1 MPTPTFPTSRF
12 AFDEQEID
20 LERRV
25 ISGGVSLGGAEDMIA
40 TDGGGRWF
48 GEFMNGPLLD
58 REDTLAFRALT
69 ALLDEG
75 VTPIIVPFCDPY
87 HQPGGTSLVPH
98 SDDTPFGDDSLYAG
112 GTAWAELSAD
122 AALRAT
128 TLELNNSLPEELIGG
143 ERLTIVHETKLE
155 RAYKIAQ
162 IVEQT
167 ATTATV
173 IIRPPLREATAA
185 GTEVDFN
192 NPRCLMVQQGRAP
205 TRLELGRY
213 GEASIRFVEAP

>member
-25 ISGGVSLGGAEDMIA
+25 ISGGVSLSNSEDLIA

-48 GEFMNGPLLD
+48 GEFMGGPLLD
-58 REDTLAFRALT
+58 RENTLAFRALT

-75 VTPIIVPFCDPY
+75 VTEIIVPFCDPY
-87 HQPGGTSLVPH
+87 HQPGGAQSVPH
-98 SDDTPFGDDSLYAG
+98 SDNTPFGDDSLYEG

-128 TLELNNSLPEELIGG
+128 TLELNISLPEELLGG
-143 ERLTIVHETKLE
+143 ERLTIVHATKLE
-155 RAYKIAQ
+155 RAYQIAQ
-162 IVEQT
+162 VVEQT
-167 ATTATV
+167 ATTATI
-173 IIRPPLREATAA
+173 IIRPPLREATEAGAA
-185 GTEVDFN
+185 VDFN
-192 NPRCLMVQQGRAP
+192 DPRCLMVQQGRAGSK
-205 TRLELGRY
+205 LELGLY
-213 GEASIRFVEAP
+213 GEAAIRFVEAP